1 MRNARRVGLL
11 LCWLLLLTGCAHGD
25 PIVVES
31 MPSATPHPTEPAQP
45 TPEVIEVVTPTP
57 SPAPLDLS
65 PYRITSDG
73 LYDILPLVE
82 EPGRKLLYA
91 GFCREQ
97 TLLLLLT
104 DEAGE
109 TLIWEHFDLW
119 TGDRAVLR
127 TEPAQGP
134 IASGEQFLFYDT
146 DPPLYWDTET
156 DRVVSLSPDYATATE
171 FSVSEHSSAE
181 IFRDGES
188 ILLFDTAARALYRIA
203 PDGTETE
210 LFSVGWRYRY
220 LYPVSI
226 SADRRYLTFSATDAY
241 LDENVTV
248 LVDLS
253 DGSIVGQQ
261 PGETHIAFS
270 ESRRATLTRRYE
282 WTDDTG
288 YTTLEL
294 ACADDLD
301 ANESRRSVLVREYFY
316 PSLYDVP
323 GGFLAEVW
331 ETDYKLYFWDDGAT
345 TETSAA
351 IPMDRYSDVAAELAE
366 IPYDAVSEEDE
377 WDGEDGDGGMPYP
390 CLTTGCAAGNC
401 ALASMRYGR
410 HLIGLL
416 LWDHSQSAVRTLD
429 CMTYAEPLFAP
440 VPVFDTTPERYAAR
454 VDAIAA
460 QYGITVLIGDAARVA
475 IASYAADIA
484 TIEEALPEIDAAL
497 ETLESVLALYPP
509 DYFRMLRD
517 GSGDELIF
525 ELCGTIRSTSPYAI
539 DYPSAVTFHA
549 DGSRVIVI
557 NVYYA
562 SDLRYTLFH
571 EISHLTDHHLDAAAY
586 ETPAWSW
593 AGWEALNPKDFSYY
607 YAYVDEDGFS
617 YEFTG
622 STKYTPLHSDYA
634 EKNKRKSV
642 YFADRYSKTYPTED
656 RAVLMGMLMNDED
669 PAVLSCP
676 HLLAK
681 LTYYAAAIR
690 AVMDPDG
697 THWPEPTSWETKIEA
712 LR

>member
-1 MRNARRVGLL
+1 M
-11 LCWLLLLTGCAHGD
+11 
-25 PIVVES
+25 
-31 MPSATPHPTEPAQP
+31 
-45 TPEVIEVVTPTP
+45 
-57 SPAPLDLS
+57 
-65 PYRITSDG
+65 
-73 LYDILPLVE
+73 
-82 EPGRKLLYA
+82 LYA

-104 DEAGE
+104 DEAAQ

-127 TEPAQGP
+127 TEPAQSL
-134 IASGEQFLFYDT
+134 IEYDEQFIFYDT

-156 DRVVSLSPDYATATE
+156 DRVVSLSPDYKTATE
-171 FSVSEHSSAE
+171 FSLSEHSSAE

-220 LYPVSI
+220 LSPVSI

-261 PGETHIAFS
+261 IGETHLAFS
-270 ESRRATLTRRYE
+270 ESRRASLTRRYE
-282 WTDDTG
+282 WTETG
-288 YTTLEL
+288 AYTTLEL
-294 ACADDLD
+294 ACADGLN

-323 GGFLAEVW
+323 GGFLAESW
-331 ETDYKLYFWDDGAT
+331 ELDYTLYFWDDGGT
-345 TETSAA
+345 TETSVA
-351 IPMDRYSDVAAELAE
+351 IALDRYSDVVAELAE
-366 IPYDAVSEEDE
+366 ITHDAPPEDDA
-377 WDGEDGDGGMPYP
+377 WDGEDGDGWAAYPY
-390 CLTTGCAAGNC
+390 LATGCAAGNY
-401 ALASMRYGR
+401 ALASVRYGQ

-416 LWDHSQSAVRTLD
+416 LWDHSQSAVQTLD
-429 CMTYAEPLFAP
+429 CMTYTEPLFAP
-440 VPVFDTTPERYAAR
+440 VPSFDTTPERYAAR
-454 VDAIAA
+454 VDAIAE

-475 IASYAADIA
+475 IASYAADVA
-484 TIEEALPEIDAAL
+484 SIEEALPEIDAAL

-509 DYFRMLRD
+509 DFFQMVRD
-517 GSGDELIF
+517 GLGDELIF
-525 ELCGTIRSTSPYAI
+525 ELCGAIRSTSPYAI

-557 NVYYA
+557 DVYLA

-571 EISHLTDHHLDAAAY
+571 EISHLIDHHLDAVAY

-593 AGWEALNPKDFSYY
+593 AGWDALNPKNFSYY
-607 YAYVDEDGFS
+607 YAYVDEDGLS

-622 STKYTPLHSDYA
+622 STKYTSLHSDYVK
-634 EKNKRKSV
+634 KNKRKSV
-642 YFADRYSKTYPTED
+642 YFVNQYSKTYPTED

-669 PAVLSCP
+669 PALLSCP

-697 THWPEPTSWETKIEA
+697 THWPEPTYWETKIEA